1 MSSSSLSKK
10 KINHVAI
17 IMDGN
22 GRWAKKNNLQKKNGH
37 KYGIQNC
44 ISLCKSLRDLDYK
57 INEISFYVFS
67 AENWRRNPSEIKN
80 LFNLITEFYRDF
92 SSTANDNNLKIRHY
106 GSRKKL
112 SKKLLSIIDEV
123 TAITKDNK
131 GTIVNL
137 LFNYG
142 SRQEMN
148 DAVDKIK
155 KLKNPSK
162 NLGDYLYIPESKD
175 PDFIIRTGGQ
185 IRLSNFMLWQSAY
198 AELYFTKVLWPDF
211 KISNLNRALDQ
222 LMKRKR
228 NYGQ

>member
-1 MSSSSLSKK
+1 MSSSNLTKK

-22 GRWAKKNNLQKKNGH
+22 GRWAKKNNLQKKTGH
-37 KYGIQNC
+37 KYGIKNC
-44 ISLCKSLRDLDYK
+44 ISLCQGLRDLDYK
-57 INEISFYVFS
+57 LNEISFYVFS

-123 TAITKDNK
+123 TSITKDNK

-148 DAVDKIK
+148 DAIDKIK

-162 NLGDYLYIPESKD
+162 NFRDYFYVPESKD
-175 PDFIIRTGGQ
+175 PDYIIRTGGE

-211 KISNLNRALDQ
+211 KISNLNRALGQ

-228 NYGQ
+228 NYGE

>member
-1 MSSSSLSKK
+1 MSSSNLSKV

-22 GRWAKKNNLQKKNGH
+22 GRWAKKNNLQKKTGH
-37 KYGIQNC
+37 EHGIQNC
-44 ISLCKSLRDLDYK
+44 ISLCKNLRNLDYK

-123 TAITKDNK
+123 TSVTKDNK

-142 SRQEMN
+142 SRQEIN

-162 NLGDYLYIPESKD
+162 NLRYYLYIPESKD
-175 PDFIIRTGGQ
+175 PDFIIRSGGQ

-211 KISNLNRALDQ
+211 KISNLNSALDQ

>member
-1 MSSSSLSKK
+1 VSSFNLSKK

-37 KYGIQNC
+37 KHGIQNC
-44 ISLCKSLRDLDYK
+44 ISLCQSLRDLDYK
-57 INEISFYVFS
+57 LNEISFYVFS

-123 TAITKDNK
+123 TSNTKDNK

-142 SRQEMN
+142 SRQEIN
-148 DAVDKIK
+148 DAIDKIK
-155 KLKNPSK
+155 KLRNPSK
-162 NLGDYLYIPESKD
+162 NLRDYFYIPESKD
-175 PDFIIRTGGQ
+175 PDFIIRTGGEL
-185 IRLSNFMLWQSAY
+185 RLSNFMLWQSAY

-211 KISNLNRALDQ
+211 KIGNLNRALDQ

>member
-1 MSSSSLSKK
+1 MSLTNLSKK

-22 GRWAKKNNLQKKNGH
+22 GRWANKNNLQKKVGH
-37 KYGIQNC
+37 KYGIKNC
-44 ISLCKSLRDLDYK
+44 ISLCQSLRSLDYK
-57 INEISFYVFS
+57 LNEISFYVFS
-67 AENWRRNPSEIKN
+67 VENWKRNPSEIKN
-80 LFNLITEFYRDF
+80 LFNLITEFYKDF
-92 SSTANDNNLKIRHY
+92 SLTANHNNLKIRHY

-112 SKKLLSIIDEV
+112 SKKLLNIIDEV
-123 TAITKDNK
+123 TFKTKDNK

-142 SRQEMN
+142 SRQEIV
-148 DAVDKIK
+148 DAIDEIRKHS
-155 KLKNPSK
+155 NPSK
-162 NLGDYLYIPESKD
+162 NLRDYFYVPESKD
-175 PDFIIRTGGQ
+175 PDFIIRTGGE

-211 KISNLNRALDQ
+211 KISNLNRALNQ

-228 NYGQ
+228 NYGR

>member
-1 MSSSSLSKK
+1 
-10 KINHVAI
+10 
-17 IMDGN
+17 MDGN
-22 GRWAKKNNLQKKNGH
+22 GRWAKKNNLQKKTGH
-37 KYGIQNC
+37 KYGIKNC
-44 ISLCKSLRDLDYK
+44 ISLCQRLRDLDYK
-57 INEISFYVFS
+57 LTEISFYVFS
-67 AENWRRNPSEIKN
+67 AENWSRNPSEIKN

-123 TAITKDNK
+123 TSITKDNK

-148 DAVDKIK
+148 DAVDKIR

-162 NLGDYLYIPESKD
+162 NLRDYFYIPESKD

-211 KISNLNRALDQ
+211 KTSNLNRALDQ
-222 LMKRKR
+222 LMKRTR